1 MSMHGSLR
9 QLRSLL
15 FVDSKYECKV
25 PAQFAKIFEKGKGM
39 EMPNSDSDWDYP
51 LTDEDLRAIDT
62 VISSVK
68 RHRLDDDAS
77 ARSPPKLRR
86 RLPSSLFASQ
96 QQQQQQRGLNIPN
109 SSFSSC
115 SSRCYGRTRSPV
127 SHFQEIK
134 FGGRIVYSR
143 TKKEVE
149 RSAQELLD
157 FVEAKKKDGGQCYL
171 GLDLEW
177 RPSFRRGVSPGK
189 VAVMQICGDNS
200 CCHVLHLIHSGIPKN
215 LQSLLEDDTS
225 LKVGA
230 GIANDA
236 RKLWKDY
243 DVSINTFQ
251 DLSDRANQ
259 KLGDRKKWGLSSLT
273 EMLLCKKLPKPNIL
287 RLGNWEVNVLSNEQ
301 LKYAAV
307 DAYVSFYLNQVL
319 NDYPDPVINEAKQ
332 MDAT

>member
-1 MSMHGSLR
+1 MSIHGSLR

-15 FVDSKYECKV
+15 FVDSRYECKV
-25 PAQFAKIFEKGKGM
+25 PEQFAKIFEKGKGM

-51 LTDEDLRAIDT
+51 LTDEDLRAIDA

-68 RHRLDDDAS
+68 RHRLDDDAP
-77 ARSPPKLRR
+77 ARSPPNLRR

-96 QQQQQQRGLNIPN
+96 QQQRGLNIPN
-109 SSFSSC
+109 SPLSSC
-115 SSRCYGRTRSPV
+115 SSRCYGRIRSPV
-127 SHFQEIK
+127 SHFQEIR

-143 TKKEVE
+143 TTKEVE

-200 CCHVLHLIHSGIPKN
+200 CCHVLHLIHSGIPTN

-273 EMLLCKKLPKPNIL
+273 EMLLCKQ
-287 RLGNWEVNVLSNEQ
+287 VYLSSIVCIE
-301 LKYAAV
+301 LSSPLSARSK
-307 DAYVSFYLNQVL
+307 SSSLLQVL
-319 NDYPDPVINEAKQ
+319 NDYPDPVINEATQ

>member
-9 QLRSLL
+9 HMRSLL
-15 FVDSKYECKV
+15 FVDSRYECKV
-25 PAQFAKIFEKGKGM
+25 PAQFAKIFKKGAGM
-39 EMPNSDSDWDYP
+39 EMPTSDSDWDYP
-51 LTDEDLRAIDT
+51 LTDEDLRAIDA
-62 VISSVK
+62 VISSAK
-68 RHRLDDDAS
+68 RHRLDDAS

-86 RLPSSLFASQ
+86 RLPSSLFAFQ
-96 QQQQQQRGLNIPN
+96 QQQQQLQGFNTINFP
-109 SSFSSC
+109 FSSC
-115 SSRCYGRTRSPV
+115 SSRCYGRTTSPV

-143 TKKEVE
+143 TTKEVE
-149 RSAQELLD
+149 KAAQELLD

-236 RKLWKDY
+236 KKLWKDY
-243 DVSINTFQ
+243 NVSINTFQ

-259 KLGDRKKWGLSSLT
+259 KLGGEHKKWGLSSLT

-301 LKYAAV
+301 LKYAAA

-319 NDYPDPVINEAKQ
+319 NDYPDPVFN
-332 MDAT
+332 DATQMEAT